1 MATKTLIYVGPFA
14 AGVGIDTGQWL
25 EPGDPVE
32 VDEDVAGHAP
42 EGDDL
47 GAGLLAQT
55 ANFIEADMTAATV
68 AKVLDSVGDD
78 PERAAAALAAEQLR
92 DKPRKSLIDRLEAI
106 IAEGEEDE
114 SNG

>member
-1 MATKTLIYVGPFA
+1 MATKTIIYRGPFA
-14 AGVGIDTGQWL
+14 AGVQIDTGQWL

-42 EGDDL
+42 EGDDP

-68 AKVLDSVGDD
+68 AKVLDAVGDD
-78 PERAAAALAAEQLR
+78 PERAAAALVAEQLR

-106 IAEGEEDE
+106 IAEGEEE